1 MNLNSDEVLTSLQLR
16 SRNGEGHRSLLSR
29 SGINRARCNRAIPQ
43 PSTGVEVGTTNLFTV
58 DTHRNSVIRV
68 GGQHQV
74 AARLLTSELDGG
86 VGVDIGAGTQKR
98 NLNGGVEVTGADTNR
113 GLAGLPCF
121 LRDIFQGEVEVVLP
135 TVLTVR
141 SLAGDHVLPLGG
153 VGQNNLVL
161 RGLVLRSFFLR
172 VLGLG
177 IGRLRLLSLRVLFL
191 RRFSSRFCT
200 RGSACRST
208 GISARCRISSSRG
221 VSSSGRSLGRGLR
234 GGRSRANRCYLNRS
248 GGRVVIRAVHST
260 HKVTCVVGVVN
271 LELRTR
277 SASDDSVITQNLVAN
292 TTGILHRI
300 PRQNVLIVL

>member
-141 SLAGDHVLPLGG
+141 SLAGDHVLPLGR
-153 VGQNNLVL
+153 VGQNNLIL
-161 RGLVLRSFFLR
+161 SSLVLRILR
-172 VLGLG
+172 LG
-177 IGRLRLLSLRVLFL
+177 IGRLRVLFL
-191 RRFSSRFCT
+191 RYLSSRFCT
-200 RGSACRST
+200 RGSARS
-208 GISARCRISSSRG
+208 RI
-221 VSSSGRSLGRGLR
+221 SGRSLGRGLR
-234 GGRSRANRCYLNRS
+234 GGRSRANRSYLDRS
-248 GGRVVIRAVHST
+248 GRRVVIRAVHST

-271 LELRTR
+271 LELRIR

>member
-74 AARLLTSELDGG
+74 AACLLTSELDGG
-86 VGVDIGAGTQKR
+86 VGVDIGVGTQKR

-121 LRDIFQGEVEVVLP
+121 LRDIFQGEAEVVLP

-141 SLAGDHVLPLGG
+141 SLAGDHVLPLGR
-153 VGQNNLVL
+153 VGQNNLIL
-161 RGLVLRSFFLR
+161 SSLVLRILR
-172 VLGLG
+172 LG
-177 IGRLRLLSLRVLFL
+177 IGRLRVLFL
-191 RRFSSRFCT
+191 RYLSSRFCT

-208 GISARCRISSSRG
+208 GISARGRISTCRG

-234 GGRSRANRCYLNRS
+234 GGRSRANRSYLDRS
-248 GGRVVIRAVHST
+248 GRRVVIRAVHST

-271 LELRTR
+271 LELRIR

-300 PRQNVLIVL
+300 PGQNVLIVL